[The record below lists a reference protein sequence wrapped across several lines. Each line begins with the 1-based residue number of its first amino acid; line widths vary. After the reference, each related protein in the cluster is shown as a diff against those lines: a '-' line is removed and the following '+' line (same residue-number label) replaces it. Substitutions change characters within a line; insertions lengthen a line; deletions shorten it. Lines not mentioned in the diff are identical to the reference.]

1 MTMHEVKNRDGLQ
14 LFNAPV
20 KNNTVG
26 LDSRVKY

>member
-1 MTMHEVKNRDGLQ
+1 MTMHEVKNRE